1 MASIKKEKDKNG
13 CPVYRVSVSNGRG
26 RRISRTFRPEP
37 TWSARTINRELQK
50 FSADLEM
57 QLSDYEIL
65 TKSESVAEAAK
76 MAAEASKIKTVK
88 DYGDSVFMPEKALS
102 IAEKSRLSYEQLL
115 TQHIYPAIGDLPIDD
130 VPPSSI
136 KALLGKLRSEMAF
149 SSVIKVHA
157 VINGLFKS
165 AVLDDTIDKN
175 PMDKVPRP
183 KQSKD
188 EEVSDE
194 PLSYT
199 AEEARYIM
207 SCLENEPLRWKVYVL
222 LLIDTGCRR
231 GEISGLRWK
240 EIDFDSST
248 ITIDRNLQY
257 SPAKGTYVTTPKG
270 RKKRIVDLSHKVVEL
285 LLQLQ
290 EEQDPKSEWVFTQKR
305 STLPIHPDTPNKFS
319 KRFEKKYGIEHFHPH
334 KLRHTSASI
343 AITNGADVVSVA
355 ARLGHADSSTT
366 LRMYAHANSESIRK
380 AGQVVRDAILTKD
393 TDEKSP

>member
-1 MASIKKEKDKNG
+1 MLSDISFTWIYPKESILFLLFSPAVKIDARAKSP
-13 CPVYRVSVSNGRG
+13 CPQQEFIVLTPFDFKLNNSSSRHKSQQNPYRV
-26 RRISRTFRPEP
+26 F
-37 TWSARTINRELQK
+37 
-50 FSADLEM
+50 
-57 QLSDYEIL
+57 
-65 TKSESVAEAAK
+65 
-76 MAAEASKIKTVK
+76 
-88 DYGDSVFMPEKALS
+88 
-102 IAEKSRLSYEQLL
+102 
-115 TQHIYPAIGDLPIDD
+115 
-130 VPPSSI
+130 
-136 KALLGKLRSEMAF
+136 
-149 SSVIKVHA
+149 HA

-285 LLQLQ
+285 LLQLK

-393 TDEKSP
+393 TDEKSPWAKLPYTVQILHSGRHKNQGRR